1 MGLNL
6 SQLDPATR
14 AKVKAQLPKAERGAK
29 RGNSD
34 PEFEL
39 QCALMQWRDLNIPRL
54 PALRW
59 LFATFNGIRVN
70 IGLAVKMKRMGNVK
84 GIADVILPVARRGYH
99 ALCIELK
106 APGEK
111 YKQRKEQSEFEAFCK
126 GEGVLYLLADDLQ
139 TMTDKIEWYLAEER
153 A

>member
-6 SQLDPATR
+6 NDLPRHLQQ
-14 AKVKAQLPKAERGAK
+14 VKAQLPKQK
-29 RGNSD
+29 RATRRRNSD

-39 QCALMQWRDLNIPRL
+39 QCALMQWRDLNIHRL
-54 PALRW
+54 PELRW
-59 LFATFNGIRVN
+59 LFATFNGIRVS

-84 GIADVILPVARRGYH
+84 GIADVIMPCSRRGYH
-99 ALCIELK
+99 SLYIELK

-126 GEGVLYLLADDLQ
+126 AEGVLYVLADDLQ
-139 TMTDKIEWYLAEER
+139 TMIDKIEWYLAEER